1 MPEKLYDVKQLQ
13 EVLGLSER
21 TIFRLLREG
30 DLTGFKAGRE
40 WRFTQGDIDMYIE
53 SQRRKAGEKRRRERK
68 LPHNDGMQDVA

>member
-1 MPEKLYDVKQLQ
+1 MPEKLYDVKQLR

-40 WRFTQGDIDMYIE
+40 WRFTQGDIDTYIE
-53 SQRRKAGEKRRRERK
+53 LQRQKAERK
-68 LPHNDGMQDVA
+68 RQGEGKLSHNDMQDVA